1 MKPSDIVEW
10 LSQCHIHRLLGHFYQ
25 GKDLSRSPDWNVVA
39 IESEILKLSFISV
52 LQVVAM

>member
-10 LSQCHIHRLLGHFYQ
+10 LRQCHIHRLLGHFYQ